1 MKMALIYM
9 LLAFLGGIFLSFQV
23 AVNTQLRIWAGNSI
37 QAMFISV
44 FFSFCTAGL
53 VLLFYTFTSNLPWPS
68 LERFLRAP
76 VWIWT
81 GGILGA
87 LYVWLT
93 IFLAQKLG
101 ATVLLGLIVAGQF
114 IASLMIDHHGL
125 LGFPHHP
132 INLWRTLGVMLLIT
146 GVILIRRF

>member
-1 MKMALIYM
+1 MEMALIYM

-23 AVNTQLRIWAGNSI
+23 AVNAQLRAWAGNSI

-44 FFSFCTAGL
+44 LFSFCTAGL
-53 VLLFYTFTSNLPWPS
+53 VLLFYAFTSNHPWPS

-93 IFLAQKLG
+93 IVLAQRLG

-114 IASLMIDHHGL
+114 IASLLIDHQGL
-125 LGFPHHP
+125 LGFPPHP
-132 INLWRTLGVMLLIT
+132 INLWRILGVLFLMA

>member
-9 LLAFLGGIFLSFQV
+9 LLAFFGGVFLSFQV
-23 AVNTQLRIWAGNSI
+23 AVNAQLRIWAGNSI

-44 FFSFCTAGL
+44 FLSFCTAGL
-53 VLLFYTFTSNLPWPS
+53 ILLFYAFTSNHPWPS
-68 LERFLRAP
+68 FERFLRAP
-76 VWIWT
+76 VWLCT

-93 IFLAQKLG
+93 IVLAQRLG

-114 IASLMIDHHGL
+114 IASLIIDHYGL
-125 LGFPHHP
+125 LGFPDHS
-132 INLWRTLGVMLLIT
+132 INLWRTLGVVLLIS

>member
-1 MKMALIYM
+1 MALIYIF
-9 LLAFLGGIFLSFQV
+9 LAFLGGIFLSFQV
-23 AVNTQLRIWAGNSI
+23 AVNAQLRNWIGDSI
-37 QAMFISV
+37 YAMFISV

-53 VLLFYTFTSNLPWPS
+53 ALAAYAFTSRLPWPS
-68 LERFLRAP
+68 FERFFQAP
-76 VWIWT
+76 AWIWT

-93 IFLAQKLG
+93 IIVAQKLG

-114 IASLMIDHHGL
+114 IASLMIDHYGL

-132 INLWRTLGVMLLIT
+132 INLWRTLGVVLLIS